1 MTLKDRQ
8 GMTYASREDVKRALD
23 IVETARA
30 DDQIDRALAAASDTV
45 EGLLMRRFYP
55 EVRTQAFDWPDL
67 LGTTSLPWTLYFDRH
82 DVISVTTLSSGSVI
96 ASGNYFLEPQD
107 GPPFTRLEL
116 DVDDSATFERNS
128 AGQRAVT
135 VEGTFG
141 YSDDTE
147 SAGTVV
153 TAISSSIT
161 TIDITDGTALV
172 GVGDLLA
179 IESERVTVTE
189 KGFMAPASAPTLS
202 SAVAVG
208 SSASISVTDGSE
220 FVAGEVIL
228 IDSERMLI
236 IDINSNTL
244 AVKRAWDGS
253 TLAAHSNG
261 AAVLVQRRLTVRRG
275 VLGTFAASHSTVA
288 VSKHIVP
295 PLVRSLTI
303 AEAMAVLLQE
313 RTGYARTIGAGEGE
327 SEVRGVGLAD
337 LRDQAVRA
345 YGRKKTKARAI

>member
-45 EGLLMRRFYP
+45 EGLLNRRFYP
-55 EVRTQAFDWPDL
+55 EVRSQAFDWPDP

-96 ASGNYFLEPQD
+96 ASGYFLEPQD

-116 DVDDSATFERNS
+116 DVDGSATFVQNA
-128 AGQRAVT
+128 AGQRSVT
-135 VEGTFG
+135 VEGVFG

-147 SAGTVV
+147 SVGTVV
-153 TAISSSIT
+153 TAINSST
-161 TIDITDGTALV
+161 TTVDITDGTALV

-179 IESERVTVTE
+179 IEDERVTVTD
-189 KGFMAPASAPTLS
+189 KGFMAPATAPTLA
-202 SAVAVG
+202 SAVTIGAT
-208 SSASISVTDGSE
+208 ASISVTDATG
-220 FVAGEVIL
+220 FVAGEVLL

-236 IDINSNTL
+236 IDINGTTL

-253 TLAAHSNG
+253 TLAAHALG
-261 AAVLVQRRLTVRRG
+261 AAVLVQRRLTVRRS
-275 VLGTFAASHSTVA
+275 VLGTFAASHSTVT

-337 LRDQAVRA
+337 LRDQAVRT
-345 YGRKKTKARAI
+345 YGRVKTKARAV